1 MKSAPAFRRNVQK
14 LLAGRIGELKNETHA
29 FFQEGVQSIQK
40 FFDDER
46 QVIFIFD
53 SLEQLR
59 GSLFNE
65 QEVLQSSTPVL
76 IDFWAPWCGP
86 CRAIAPVVQEI
97 AQDYAGKLKVLKM
110 NVDDNPRTPSR
121 YGVRGI
127 PNLIIFHGGQV
138 KEQIVGAVPK
148 AQLVKAIDQVV
159 NGHA

>member
-1 MKSAPAFRRNVQK
+1 V
-14 LLAGRIGELKNETHA
+14 
-29 FFQEGVQSIQK
+29 
-40 FFDDER
+40 
-46 QVIFIFD
+46 
-53 SLEQLR
+53 
-59 GSLFNE
+59 
-65 QEVLQSSTPVL
+65 
-76 IDFWAPWCGP
+76 P

-159 NGHA
+159 NGNA